1 MPDEPQLP
9 GLRPRPGAS
18 PEDQDVTTQPRT
30 PGTGSARDV
39 VVVLLNGAVADVR
52 G

>member
-1 MPDEPQLP
+1 MIRSFR
-9 GLRPRPGAS
+9 GCGHAPGAS
-18 PEDQDVTTQPRT
+18 PEDQDVITQPWT